1 VIAFSHDAELDEAF
15 GGGDDGLFGR
25 TRPPPKQ
32 SLRFRARRAPRA
44 VEQRDQRPQLGV
56 LAGYDSAGVRDIA
69 KGAGVTAMLVNRYFG
84 SKEQLFGEV
93 VADIMSR
100 PIILTGDR
108 LKSANG
114 GKEMAEALV
123 ALTAAGAP
131 LEGFQIMCRS
141 AASPRAAEIGRAQI
155 EAHYHKALTAALPGA
170 HAAER
175 AALLLAFVAGVQIMR
190 QMIGVSALA
199 TCSPAVLMKILGPA
213 FQHLWAGDSA
223 RTKRSRK

>member
-1 VIAFSHDAELDEAF
+1 MSTHVYFKTGSDVYSRILM
-15 GGGDDGLFGR
+15 
-25 TRPPPKQ
+25 TRPRKKPERSSSARP
-32 SLRFRARRAPRA
+32 RNAAATRAAILTSARQAFAR
-44 VEQRDQRPQLGV
+44 
-56 LAGYDSAGVRDIA
+56 AGYDGAGVREIA
-69 KGAGVTAMLVNRYFG
+69 EGAGVTAMLVNRYFG

-93 VADIMSR
+93 VAEIMSR

-108 LKSANG
+108 LKSASG
-114 GKEMAEALV
+114 GREMAEALV
-123 ALTAAGAP
+123 NLTAAGGAP

-199 TCSPAVLMKILGPA
+199 TCPPAVLMKILGPV

-223 RTKRSRK
+223 GTKRSQK